1 GRYSI
6 VLSGQCRLRRN
17 FNKTAFDKVHT
28 QYTKIGA
35 ISSTGQTAS
44 NDAREELIKKTNEQG
59 GRHCPVLR

>member
-1 GRYSI
+1 MRDLILQLSKSSIYST
-6 VLSGQCRLRRN
+6 
-17 FNKTAFDKVHT
+17 KP

-59 GRHCPVLR
+59 GRHCPLLR

>member
-1 GRYSI
+1 M
-6 VLSGQCRLRRN
+6 VLSGQCRLRRD

-44 NDAREELIKKTNEQG
+44 NDAREELIKKANEKG
-59 GRHCPVLR
+59 GRHCPLAR